1 MPNTVFPGAVS
12 RPGNRSR
19 SDPQLR
25 EQVRLLGLDRS
36 DVGGQIADP
45 HVDEIAAVAGSKAPE
60 EVAPYRHFLGAM
72 SIDFF
77 PA

>member
-1 MPNTVFPGAVS
+1 MPNTEFPGAVS

-36 DVGGQIADP
+36 DVGGQVADP
-45 HVDEIAAVAGSKAPE
+45 QMDDTALIAVSKTPEKVPPDRHV
-60 EVAPYRHFLGAM
+60 LGAM
-72 SIDFF
+72 GIDFS
-77 PA
+77 PG